1 MVIEHEP
8 GDLTC
13 TVSAD
18 VRLAELQEALARGG
32 QMLALDPPDA
42 ARLTVGEA
50 FATAAVGPRAHR
62 YGGPRDL
69 VLGVTVRLA
78 DGTVAR
84 GGGRVVKT
92 VAGYDLPKLFT
103 GARGRLGEILELT
116 LRLHP
121 LPASTFTVVTAPAD
135 PTILEPLAPACI
147 EYAWPPER
155 MFVRFE
161 SPVARPLAEQAAALV
176 GGDLVEADESLWAE
190 HRERA
195 AGLEL
200 TRCLPADVPATIER
214 LREAG
219 ATTIVGRYARGL
231 LFSDAENRGQAPGDR
246 GLAPVLELERRVVE
260 AYRG

>member
-13 TVSAD
+13 TVSAG
-18 VRLAELQEALARGG
+18 VALAELQAVLARGG
-32 QMLALDPPDA
+32 QMLALDPPGA
-42 ARLTVGEA
+42 AGMTVGQA
-50 FATAAVGPRAHR
+50 FAAAAFGPRAHR
-62 YGGPRDL
+62 YGLPRDL

-103 GARGRLGEILELT
+103 GARGSLGEILELT

-121 LPASTFTVVTAPAD
+121 LPADTCTIVAD
-135 PTILEPLAPACI
+135 PGDPTVLEPLAPACV

-161 SPVARPLAEQAAALV
+161 SPVAQALAEQARELV
-176 GGDLVEADESLWAE
+176 GGDLVSGDDSLWEE

-195 AGLEL
+195 AGLAL
-200 TRCLPADVPATIER
+200 TRCLPADVPAAIEA
-214 LREAG
+214 LRAAG
-219 ATTIVGRYARGL
+219 AQIIVGRYARGL
-231 LFSDAENRGQAPGDR
+231 LFADVQLPGREPDAH
-246 GLAPVLELERRVVE
+246 LAALERRVVE
-260 AYRG
+260 AYVG

>member
-1 MVIEHEP
+1 VVIEHEP

-13 TVSAD
+13 TVAAD
-18 VRLAELQEALARGG
+18 VPLAGLQEALAKGG

-42 ARLTVGEA
+42 AGLTVGEA
-50 FATAAVGPRAHR
+50 FAAAAFGPRSHR

-121 LPASTFTVVTAPAD
+121 LPAATCTVVTAPCD
-135 PTILEPLAPACI
+135 PRVLEPLAPACV

-155 MFVRFE
+155 LLVRFE
-161 SPVARPLAEQAAALV
+161 SPVARALGEQAVELV
-176 GGDLVEADESLWAE
+176 GGELVDDDEPLWAD
-190 HRERA
+190 HRERG
-195 AGLEL
+195 AGLRL
-200 TRCLPADVPATIER
+200 TRCLPADAPAAIER
-214 LREAG
+214 LRAAG

-231 LFSDAENRGQAPGDR
+231 LLSDAETVNKRGQTPFIHA
-246 GLAPVLELERRVVE
+246 LEQRVVE
-260 AYRG
+260 AYGG

>member
-1 MVIEHEP
+1 VVIEHEP

-13 TVSAD
+13 TVSAG
-18 VRLAELQEALARGG
+18 VPLTELQETLARGG

-50 FATAAVGPRAHR
+50 FAAAAFGPRAHR

-103 GARGRLGEILELT
+103 GAHGRLGEILELT

-121 LPASTFTVVTAPAD
+121 LPASTCTVVTAPCD
-135 PTILEPLAPACI
+135 PTILEPLAPACV

-155 MFVRFE
+155 LFVRFE
-161 SPVARPLAEQAAALV
+161 SPVAHPLAEQAVALV
-176 GGDLVEADESLWAE
+176 GGDLAESDESLWAD

-195 AGLEL
+195 AGLHL
-200 TRCLPADVPATIER
+200 TRCLPAEVPATIER

-219 ATTIVGRYARGL
+219 ATRIVGRYARGL
-231 LFSDAENRGQAPGDR
+231 LLSDVNDRCQA
-246 GLAPVLELERRVVE
+246 AVSQLEQRVVE